1 MCGIYGYIGKNK
13 QSDAAKKV
21 VGGLGRLSYRG
32 YDSWGVAGV
41 DASGISVVKDVG
53 VVPEKKPKSVREYA
67 VAIGHTRWA
76 THGGVT
82 KNNAHPHLASD
93 ASFALAQNGI
103 VENFVALK
111 TTLKKE
117 YKFTTQTDTEVI
129 VRLIEKKLQDTPD
142 LAEAVRQAFLELE
155 GRNTII
161 LVAEDGSVIAARNGS
176 PLVVGKTKS
185 GDTVFSSDTLS
196 FAHEVETVLV
206 VENGQM
212 VVVRDGKVVLQ
223 DIPSGKKVAAK
234 FEPLTVVAETAD
246 KAGYAHFMVKEI
258 YESAD
263 VLAQVV
269 AQDKKKMH
277 ELAQAVD
284 KAKTV
289 YTLGSG
295 TAGVASAQIAFYLRK
310 YAKVN
315 TISLIGAESQS
326 YFDLFGPGDLII
338 APSQSGETAD
348 VLEVLELA
356 QSKGVTIATYVN
368 MAGAMM
374 TRMADYPFMA
384 GAGPEFCVMSTKVF
398 TSQIAWGYLLAKTVT
413 GEYTEGVA
421 ELEATKKA
429 LRAYLADDRKTAL
442 LKKLAKKLLPVSSI
456 FLLGKSQNLEIIK
469 EGMVKMIEGSYKH
482 AHGIPAGDLKH
493 YAITLM
499 EKGVPVLVAISN
511 DEARTDTISAGIEVQ
526 SRGATVIGLGQGKV
540 AQFDDFIEL
549 PDTGETAAI
558 VNVVVLQLI
567 AYHMSNLLG
576 NNVDKPRNIAKSVT
590 VK

>member
-1 MCGIYGYIGKNK
+1 MCGIYGYIGKKK
-13 QSDAAKKV
+13 QVDAAGEV

-32 YDSWGVAGV
+32 YDSWGIAGV
-41 DASGISVVKDVG
+41 DSSGISVKKDVG
-53 VVPEKKPKSVREYA
+53 VVPEKKPKGVGQFA
-67 VAIGHTRWA
+67 VSIGHTRWA

-93 ASFALAQNGI
+93 GSFALAQNGI
-103 VENFVALK
+103 VENFA
-111 TTLKKE
+111 TLKAELQK
-117 YKFTTQTDTEVI
+117 KFPFNTETDTEVI
-129 VRLIEKKLQDTPD
+129 VRLVEKKLQKTKD
-142 LAEAVRQAFLELE
+142 LAEAVRLAFLELE

-161 LVAEDGSVIAARNGS
+161 LLAENSDVIAARNGS
-176 PLVVGKTKS
+176 PLVVGKTKT
-185 GDTVFSSDTLS
+185 GEIIFSSDTLS
-196 FAHEVETVLV
+196 FAHAVEEVLV

-212 VVVRDGKVVLQ
+212 VTVQDGELSLY
-223 DIPSGKKVAAK
+223 DIESGSEVSAT
-234 FEPLTVVAETAD
+234 FEPPTVVAETAD
-246 KAGYAHFMVKEI
+246 KAGYDHFMVKEI

-284 KAKTV
+284 RAKTV

-356 QSKGVTIATYVN
+356 QSKGVKIATYVN

-398 TSQIAWGYLLAKTVT
+398 TSQIAWGYLLAKTVA
-413 GEYTEGVA
+413 GEYAEGVA
-421 ELEATKKA
+421 ELESTKKA
-429 LRAYLADDRKTAL
+429 LRDYLADDKKTARL
-442 LKKLAKKLLPVSSI
+442 ETLAKKLLPAQSI

-499 EKGVPVLVAISN
+499 EKGVPVLVAIST

-526 SRGATVIGLGQGKV
+526 SRGATVTGLGQGKV
-540 AQFDDFIEL
+540 DQFDDFIEL

-558 VNVVVLQLI
+558 VNVVALQLL